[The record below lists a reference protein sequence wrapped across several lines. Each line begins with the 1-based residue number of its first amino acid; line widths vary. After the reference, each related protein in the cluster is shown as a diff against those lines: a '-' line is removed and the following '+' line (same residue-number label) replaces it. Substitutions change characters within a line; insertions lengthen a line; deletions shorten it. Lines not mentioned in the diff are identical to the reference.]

1 MQPTRV
7 PVSEAPC
14 RSVGRGVDR
23 SAAPQ
28 VEVNVPLPELPSPVT
43 EKDFAPA
50 EAPPPKQAGGGT

>member
-1 MQPTRV
+1 MSEVLAEASAAALP
-7 PVSEAPC
+7 EAP
-14 RSVGRGVDR
+14 
-23 SAAPQ
+23 PQ